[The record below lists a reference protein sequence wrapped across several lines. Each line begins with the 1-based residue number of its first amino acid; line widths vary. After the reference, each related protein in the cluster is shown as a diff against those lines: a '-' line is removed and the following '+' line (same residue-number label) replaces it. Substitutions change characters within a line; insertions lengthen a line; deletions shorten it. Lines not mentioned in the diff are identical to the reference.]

1 VTLQWSVCEVP
12 GLLLSSPLMAA
23 DTRGLF
29 TKVIS
34 GQLGSQEPLV
44 LDEVFW
50 SRSDKGVLRGMHVQ
64 IPPKAGRKIVFLTS
78 GRVRDFIVDLRV
90 GSPWF
95 GRLWETQLAEDSGA
109 LLIPAGCAHGFEA
122 VTDGVTMVY
131 LQEGTYDSAT
141 DTGVRWDSVGI
152 IPVADEPVVSERD
165 QGLVPLSEFDSPL
178 VWVDYD

>member
-1 VTLQWSVCEVP
+1 VPVKWTRLEVP
-12 GLLLSSPLMAA
+12 GLALSSPQVSR
-23 DTRGLF
+23 DIRGTF
-29 TKVIS
+29 TKILS
-34 GQLGSQEPLV
+34 GEFGGQDGFHV
-44 LDEVFW
+44 DEVFW

-90 GSPWF
+90 GSPWL

-122 VTDGVTMVY
+122 LTDGVTMVY

-141 DTGVRWDSVGI
+141 DTGVRWDSVGV
-152 IPVADEPVVSERD
+152 IPMADKPVVSERD
-165 QGLVPLSEFDSPL
+165 QGLVPLSEFDSPF
-178 VWVDYD
+178 VWIDDD

>member
-1 VTLQWSVCEVP
+1 VTLQWSSCEVP
-12 GLLLSSPLMAA
+12 GLLLSSPLTVA

-44 LDEVFW
+44 VDEVFW

-64 IPPKAGRKIVFLTS
+64 IPPQAGRKIVFLTS

-90 GSPWF
+90 GSPWL

-122 VTDGVTMVY
+122 LTDGVTMVY

-152 IPVADEPVVSERD
+152 IPQAQEPILSHRD
-165 QGLVPLSEFDSPL
+165 RNLPPLEEFSSPFS
-178 VWVDYD
+178 WNAA